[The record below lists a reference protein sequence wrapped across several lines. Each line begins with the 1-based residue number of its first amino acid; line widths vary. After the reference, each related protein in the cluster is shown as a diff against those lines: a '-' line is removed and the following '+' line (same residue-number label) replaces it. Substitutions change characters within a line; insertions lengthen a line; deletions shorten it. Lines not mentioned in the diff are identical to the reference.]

1 MNKNQ
6 FILKEGIF
14 KENDIRGKYP
24 EEINSQVAFILGKVF
39 TSILKK
45 LYKEPLKL
53 VIGYDNRKSSPIL
66 LKSLIKGCLL
76 NKCKIINIKETT
88 TPLFYFSL
96 KKVKATGGIM
106 ITASHNP
113 YNENGFL
120 FYLKDGISFLSKKK
134 WDKKFKELVFK
145 EWDKENK
152 GLKEKINRGEIT
164 YKNFKKDYL
173 SFLKKFIKIK
183 KPLKFVLDD
192 GGGSAGFILSNFI
205 KIKEFKNLKFYLIK
219 GPLYRFSNPLEK
231 RGLKKLKREILK
243 RKAGG
248 GAAFDSD
255 ADRII
260 FFDEKGNFIEPS
272 KIFALLVL
280 NFLRKDKNFR
290 FVTTEFLNQKIKEKI
305 QKEKG
310 KLVYSPT
317 GYGYFYLKMREEKAV
332 FGSEHTGHFY
342 FKDFDYHDDGLITL
356 ILVLNLLSLKEKPFS
371 QIIDEFETNPSFF
384 MNFKSL
390 SLKSF
395 YVLKY
400 LEEIARKYK
409 VKTFENLKIITKDW
423 LIIVRISGTS
433 NLIRFYL
440 EKL

>member
-1 MNKNQ
+1 
-6 FILKEGIF
+6 
-14 KENDIRGKYP
+14 
-24 EEINSQVAFILGKVF
+24 
-39 TSILKK
+39 
-45 LYKEPLKL
+45 
-53 VIGYDNRKSSPIL
+53 
-66 LKSLIKGCLL
+66 
-76 NKCKIINIKETT
+76 
-88 TPLFYFSL
+88 
-96 KKVKATGGIM
+96 
-106 ITASHNP
+106 
-113 YNENGFL
+113 
-120 FYLKDGISFLSKKK
+120 
-134 WDKKFKELVFK
+134 
-145 EWDKENK
+145 
-152 GLKEKINRGEIT
+152 
-164 YKNFKKDYL
+164 
-173 SFLKKFIKIK
+173 
-183 KPLKFVLDD
+183 
-192 GGGSAGFILSNFI
+192 
-205 KIKEFKNLKFYLIK
+205 
-219 GPLYRFSNPLEK
+219 LEK

-243 RKAGG
+243 RKANG